1 MLPSMFIEDIQK
13 QINELYS
20 GMGLVTIGLLV
31 ADARQNE
38 AKQYILN
45 YLNMFDLHSGKYID
59 FFIPGYYTDSE
70 NVNCNRRLRYH
81 PTSTASSIN
90 INDNPVFTLERTG
103 AKYYFD
109 SNLFEKF
116 IENMRSSLGI
126 KYTYNPMLILVE
138 IDLTKWRGEIA
149 YQKKM
154 IIELDDNTNI
164 GIRRSGMLFDRIF
177 ELAKET
183 VNLNRYRNQ
192 VRMYYIKGAVVERL
206 IKFLEG
212 DWIETIADTAGDI
225 LKFRVKQ

>member
-154 IIELDDNTNI
+154 IIELDDNTNR

-183 VNLNRYRNQ
+183 VNLNRYSNQ